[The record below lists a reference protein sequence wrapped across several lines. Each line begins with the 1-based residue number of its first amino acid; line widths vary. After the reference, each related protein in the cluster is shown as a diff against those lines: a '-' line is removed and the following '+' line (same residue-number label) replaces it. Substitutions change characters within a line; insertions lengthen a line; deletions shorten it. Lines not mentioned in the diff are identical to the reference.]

1 VGINRSMEMIRDVVI
16 VGGGPAGAVCG
27 QTLATAGVAV
37 TIIDDHLAWEK
48 PCGGGLTQKAIRA
61 YPFLLD
67 GPYPKKVITEVE
79 LTAGSPGTA
88 RPNRARPNRAR
99 PNRARPNRAR
109 PNRARLL
116 LDEPLVIY
124 SRQVLNG
131 LLLERAERAGCR
143 IVRARVSALHLEDPR
158 PRAVVAQD
166 LSSAGSNP
174 RPRVVADGTELSA
187 DFVVIAAGA
196 RNRLLPAAQPLEP
209 ADLDETVGYFVP
221 VDSAVLKI
229 KFLPDFRGY
238 LWSFPRPGHLSVG
251 VCGKLDEASSVI
263 LRRHLEAY
271 MDEERLPR
279 EGARFYSHLLPS
291 PRAGTLRARTLA
303 GPNWA
308 LVGDAAAMVDS
319 ITGEGIY
326 YAMRS
331 GELCGQALAAGRPGE
346 YVERMRSEF
355 GGELEMA
362 ADLAPRFYFESF
374 LGGAVTARTVDFAR
388 RSPTFRRLLA
398 ALFSGSQDYRTLK
411 RRLWNQLPLSL
422 AEIGWS
428 FISPS

>member
-1 VGINRSMEMIRDVVI
+1 MTRREVLI

-27 QTLATAGVAV
+27 QALGAAGLAV
-37 TIIDDHLAWEK
+37 TVIDDHLAWEK

-79 LTAGSPGTA
+79 LQAGSG
-88 RPNRARPNRAR
+88 RS
-99 PNRARPNRAR
+99 
-109 PNRARLL
+109 ARLE
-116 LDEPLVIY
+116 LDEPIVIY
-124 SRQVLNG
+124 SRRVLNG

-143 IVRARVSALHLEDPR
+143 IVRARASELHTED
-158 PRAVVAQD
+158 A
-166 LSSAGSNP
+166 
-174 RPRVVADGTELSA
+174 RPRVVADGAELVA
-187 DFVVIAAGA
+187 DFVVVAAGA

-209 ADLDETVGYFVP
+209 ADLDATLGYYVP

-229 KFLPDFRGY
+229 KFLPGFRGY

-251 VCGKLDEASSVI
+251 ICGKLDEASSVM

-279 EGARFYSHLLPS
+279 EGARFFSHLLPS
-291 PRAGTLRARTLA
+291 PRPGTLRGRTLA
-303 GPNWA
+303 GRNWA

-319 ITGEGIY
+319 ITGEGLY

-331 GELCGQALAAGRPGE
+331 GELFGQTLAAGRPEEYGE
-346 YVERMRSEF
+346 RLRSEF
-355 GGELEMA
+355 GDELEWA
-362 ADLAPRFYFESF
+362 AELAPRFYFESF

-411 RRLWNQLPLSL
+411 RRLWKQLPLSL
-422 AEIGWS
+422 AEMGWS
-428 FISPS
+428 FVAPAAARR